1 MRVALTTL
9 LYLLPS
15 LPLLS
20 NQKSEDRFAAESRL
34 VLVNATVL
42 DANNRVQT
50 DLQAKDFSLFE
61 DGHPVQVHSV
71 SLEDVP
77 TSTIILLDISGS
89 MKKTIGY
96 EREALERFL
105 AKTRPGDEYCL
116 VLFSNKVEPDCDF
129 DSDPHFVRAKAAR
142 AVPEGDTSV
151 IDALMFGLN
160 RVKDA
165 HNTRRAILVFSDA
178 MDTSS
183 RYKWREARNYALEST
198 ATIYAVSPPVW
209 DDAGQANS
217 LELKSIVEETGGR
230 FLMANKRN
238 LLADYMD
245 RLEIR
250 LQYVISFLPA
260 AQQTDM
266 SFHKVNLQL
275 RGPNRKGQ
283 RAYWRHG
290 YYATTSP

>member
-1 MRVALTTL
+1 MRAPLAA
-9 LYLLPS
+9 
-15 LPLLS
+15 LLS
-20 NQKSEDRFAAESRL
+20 LISSVPLFSAQKARDQFAIESRL

-42 DANNRVQT
+42 DAQNRVRT
-50 DLQAKDFSLFE
+50 DLQPEDFSLYE
-61 DGHPVQVHSV
+61 DGQRVKVHSV

-77 TSTIILLDISGS
+77 ISTIVLLDVSGS
-89 MKKTIGY
+89 MKATIGY
-96 EREALERFL
+96 EREALEHFL
-105 AKTRPGDEYCL
+105 AKTSPGDEYCL
-116 VLFSNKVEPDCDF
+116 VLFSNKVEPECDF
-129 DSDPHFVRAKAAR
+129 DSDPYTVRAKAAR
-142 AVPEGDTSV
+142 AVPRVTRPS
-151 IDALMFGLN
+151 LMRWCSASIESKN
-160 RVKDA
+160 V
-165 HNTRRAILVFSDA
+165 HNTRRAILVLSDA

-183 RYKWREARNYALEST
+183 RYKWSEARKYALEST

-209 DDAGQANS
+209 GDAGQANS
-217 LELKSIVEETGGR
+217 LELKRIIEETGGR

-245 RLEIR
+245 RIEIR

-260 AQQTDM
+260 TPQSDT

-290 YYATTSP
+290 YYATNP

>member
-1 MRVALTTL
+1 MRAPLAALL
-9 LYLLPS
+9 SLISS

-20 NQKSEDRFAAESRL
+20 AQKARDQFAIESRL

-42 DANNRVQT
+42 DAQNRVRT
-50 DLQAKDFSLFE
+50 DLQPEDFRLYE
-61 DGHPVQVHSV
+61 DGQLVNVQSV

-77 TSTIILLDISGS
+77 ISTIVLLDVSGS
-89 MKKTIGY
+89 MKATIGY
-96 EREALERFL
+96 EREALEHFL

-116 VLFSNKVEPDCDF
+116 VLFSNKVEPECDF
-129 DSDPHFVRAKAAR
+129 DSDPHTVRAKAAR

-151 IDALMFGLN
+151 IDALVFSLN
-160 RVKDA
+160 RVKNA
-165 HNTRRAILVFSDA
+165 HNTRRAILVLSDA

-183 RYKWREARNYALEST
+183 RYKWSEARKYALEST

-209 DDAGQANS
+209 GDAGQANS
-217 LELKSIVEETGGR
+217 LELKRIIEETGGR

-245 RLEIR
+245 RIEIR

-260 AQQTDM
+260 TPQSDT

-290 YYATTSP
+290 YYATNP